1 MTIALLTLRNDYWET
16 FEFADKDLEFLYNH
30 LLEIETPLTSQEL
43 VRAVVSERIRTEKE
57 ALQSQQQAAGKI
69 YLPKDHYALGDQLL
83 FPAMEWKQGEVVGL
97 REGRNPDLPPFDVIE
112 VKFNEG
118 DREHFAANLPEHPL
132 NKPLDINL
140 DDPNLNTDTVINQY
154 GQKLID
160 GLNEELESN
169 PDLVRIAGRWFP
181 RALLVDVNVGYLNLA
196 EALLDMEAGGPL
208 PTQKILEQIELP
220 TDTNL
225 KLTEFS
231 LNLALQ
237 EDGRFD
243 EVGPAGEVLW
253 FLRRLEPTGVREVPT
268 YLRHHGVDY
277 NREQLGPMLDE
288 LETSV
293 ADELIPQKPV
303 TEQLKEVTISLI
315 YPHWRAG
322 TLPLTRKLAQM
333 FPTAIESPRV
343 RFTFVDADSKE
354 HFSGWVVRPNQY
366 VYGLRTWYEDIGLI
380 PGSLIRIRQ
389 SSQPGEVIVKVDK
402 KRPTRE
408 WIRTALVGVDGGL
421 VFAMLKQ
428 NTSAS
433 YDDRMVIAIPDIAVM
448 DKLWEQDS
456 KHRIPLEQKVLTM
469 MRELT
474 KLSPQGH
481 VHAQE
486 LYAAVN
492 IVRRTPPGPILNL
505 LVTKPWA
512 NHLGDLYFRLNEEN
526 QEENEHA

>member
-268 YLRHHGVDY
+268 YLRH
-277 NREQLGPMLDE
+277 PM
-288 LETSV
+288 V
-293 ADELIPQKPV
+293 LI
-303 TEQLKEVTISLI
+303 TTANNS
-315 YPHWRAG
+315 G
-322 TLPLTRKLAQM
+322 TNA
-333 FPTAIESPRV
+333 
-343 RFTFVDADSKE
+343 
-354 HFSGWVVRPNQY
+354 
-366 VYGLRTWYEDIGLI
+366 
-380 PGSLIRIRQ
+380 
-389 SSQPGEVIVKVDK
+389 
-402 KRPTRE
+402 
-408 WIRTALVGVDGGL
+408 
-421 VFAMLKQ
+421 
-428 NTSAS
+428 
-433 YDDRMVIAIPDIAVM
+433 
-448 DKLWEQDS
+448 
-456 KHRIPLEQKVLTM
+456 
-469 MRELT
+469 
-474 KLSPQGH
+474 
-481 VHAQE
+481 
-486 LYAAVN
+486 
-492 IVRRTPPGPILNL
+492 
-505 LVTKPWA
+505 
-512 NHLGDLYFRLNEEN
+512 
-526 QEENEHA
+526 

>member
-1 MTIALLTLRNDYWET
+1 MTIAPLTLRNDYWET
-16 FEFADKDLEFLYNH
+16 FEFDDKDLDFLYNH
-30 LLEIETPLTSQEL
+30 LLEVETPLTSQEL
-43 VRAVVSERIRTEKE
+43 IRAIVDERIRSEKE
-57 ALQSQQQAAGKI
+57 ALQDQQQAAGKI
-69 YLPKDHYALGDQLL
+69 YLPKDHYSLGQKLL
-83 FPAMEWKQGEVVGL
+83 FPALEWKRGEVVSV
-97 REGRNPDLPPFDVIE
+97 REGRNPDLSSFEVIE
-112 VKFNEG
+112 VKFDEG
-118 DREHFAANLPEHPL
+118 DREQFVSGLTEHPL
-132 NKPLDINL
+132 NQPVNINL
-140 DDPNLNTDTVINQY
+140 DDPNLDADSVITDY
-154 GQKLID
+154 GQDLIE

-181 RALLVDVNVGYLNLA
+181 RALLVDVNIGYLNLA

-208 PTQKILEQIELP
+208 PTRRILEQIELP

-253 FLRRLEPTGVREVPT
+253 FLRRLEPQGVQETPI
-268 YLRHHGVDY
+268 YLRYHSVEYD
-277 NREQLGPMLDE
+277 REPLGEMLEE
-288 LETSV
+288 LEASIT
-293 ADELIPQKPV
+293 DELIPPV
-303 TEQLKEVTISLI
+303 PTNLPKNEVTVSLI

-322 TLPLTRKLAQM
+322 TLPLTRQLAQM

-354 HFSGWVVRPNQY
+354 RFSGWVVRPNYY
-366 VYGLRTWYEDIGLI
+366 VFGLRKWYEDRGLI
-380 PGSLIRIRQ
+380 PGSLIHIRRGTEA
-389 SSQPGEVIVKVDK
+389 GEVIVRIDK

-408 WIRTALVGVDGGL
+408 WVRTALIGADDGL

-428 NTSAS
+428 TTSTV
-433 YDDRMVIAIPDIAVM
+433 YDERMAIVIPDITPL
-448 DKLWEQDS
+448 DKIWEHDNRHKS
-456 KHRIPLEQKVLTM
+456 PLEQKVLTM

-492 IVRRTPPGPILNL
+492 IIRRTPPGPILNIL
-505 LVTKPWA
+505 ATKPWA
-512 NHLGDLYFRLNEEN
+512 RHLGDLYFRLAEDD
-526 QEENEHA
+526 QEGSEYA